1 VARSHI
7 CASRFLLFATSLFTL
22 CPWTHCLGQVQ
33 AYSPNQE
40 IRIPNLPL
48 LTAKSR
54 NASDVLAASVE
65 IIFQDGKVCCG
76 KNSALEDNVQAAD
89 PKSLKDVA
97 NKLQG
102 RHLLSDGRPIM
113 ITAEYL
119 APASVNVSQL
129 MNTLME
135 KHPLLMEWNSHLY
148 VAYGVIFDQT
158 LDQDGGIM
166 NAIHKIFLLD
176 TRFSAED
183 KRREISFDRLTDDWG
198 KVQGVVM
205 LKAAAQ

>member
-1 VARSHI
+1 
-7 CASRFLLFATSLFTL
+7 
-22 CPWTHCLGQVQ
+22 
-33 AYSPNQE
+33 
-40 IRIPNLPL
+40 
-48 LTAKSR
+48 
-54 NASDVLAASVE
+54 
-65 IIFQDGKVCCG
+65 
-76 KNSALEDNVQAAD
+76 
-89 PKSLKDVA
+89 
-97 NKLQG
+97 
-102 RHLLSDGRPIM
+102 
-113 ITAEYL
+113 
-119 APASVNVSQL
+119 

-176 TRFSAED
+176 TRFSSED

-198 KVQGVVM
+198 KVQGLVM